1 MRISKPN
8 DHEPIRLVETRAGY
22 RYRCVVDT
30 GSTPDGKRKQVT
42 KTCSTLTEA
51 REWVAQV
58 RADVARG
65 VFLTPDAE
73 TFDGLAGRWL
83 ASKRKIRERTRLGYE
98 QVLKPVRAR
107 IGHRKA
113 QTLRRSDIEA
123 LVSWMA
129 TEGGQRGR
137 GLAQRSIVYTLGAV
151 RQVLAYGVAE
161 GLLSFNVAADV
172 EAPRK
177 TRADERE
184 VAVWEPAD
192 LVAFRRVADAD
203 EWAAGWRLTL
213 SGLRRSEVMGLS
225 WSAVDLVA
233 GTVKVE
239 AGRVLLDGKRTA
251 TDDPKSAASWRTVD
265 VESMH
270 PGTGALLR
278 ALKARQAADRL
289 AAGGAFQ
296 ETGYV
301 LVDPLGSPVRP
312 EAYSDR
318 FTALCKAAG
327 VPRIRMHDVRH
338 TLGLTMHRA
347 GQAPADVAALLGHTL
362 GTHLGVYVPRTERG
376 AITAAHALGEVLA
389 AVR

>member
-1 MRISKPN
+1 M
-8 DHEPIRLVETRAGY
+8 TR
-22 RYRCVVDT
+22 
-30 GSTPDGKRKQVT
+30 
-42 KTCSTLTEA
+42 TCATLTEA
-51 REWVAQV
+51 REWVAAV
-58 RADVARG
+58 RSDVARG
-65 VFLTPDAE
+65 VFLAPNAE
-73 TFDGLAGRWL
+73 TFDALAGRWL
-83 ASKRKIRERTRLGYE
+83 ASRRDIRERTRLGYQ

-113 QTLRRSDIEA
+113 QSLHRADVEE
-123 LVSWMA
+123 LVSWLA
-129 TEGGQRGR
+129 TEGGQRGK

-151 RQVLAYGVAE
+151 SQVLAYGVAE
-161 GLLSFNVAADV
+161 GLLSSNPAAGV
-172 EAPRK
+172 KPPRK

-192 LVAFRRVADAD
+192 LLAFRKVADAD

-213 SGLRRSEVMGLS
+213 SGLRRSEVMGMRWPS
-225 WSAVDLVA
+225 VDLTA
-233 GTVKVE
+233 GTVRVE
-239 AGRVLLDGKRTA
+239 AGRVLLDGHRTA

-270 PGTGALLR
+270 PGTVTLLR
-278 ALKARQAADRL
+278 SLKARQAADRL
-289 AAGGAFQ
+289 AAGAAY
-296 ETGYV
+296 EESGYV
-301 LVDPLGSPVRP
+301 LVDALGRPVRP

-318 FTALCKAAG
+318 FTELCTTAG

-389 AVR
+389 AAQ

>member
-1 MRISKPN
+1 MRISRPKE
-8 DHEPIRLVETRAGY
+8 HEPIRLVETRGGY
-22 RYRCVVDT
+22 RYRCVVDA
-30 GSTPDGKRKQVT
+30 GDTPDGRRKQVT
-42 KTCSTLTEA
+42 RTCATLTEA
-51 REWVAQV
+51 REWVAEV
-58 RADVARG
+58 RSDVARG
-65 VFLTPDAE
+65 TYLTPDAE

-83 ASKRKIRERTRLGYE
+83 KSRRDIRERTRLGYE
-98 QVLKPVRAR
+98 QVLKPVRVR

-113 QTLRRSDIEA
+113 QELRRADVEA
-123 LVSWMA
+123 LVSWMV
-129 TEGGQRGR
+129 TDGGQRGK

-151 RQVLAYGVAE
+151 SQVLAYGVAE
-161 GLLSFNVAADV
+161 GLLQANVAAGV
-172 EAPRK
+172 KPPRR
-177 TRADERE
+177 TRTDERE

-192 LVAFRRVADAD
+192 LLAFRKVADAD

-213 SGLRRSEVMGLS
+213 SGLRRSEVMGLR
-225 WSAVDLVA
+225 WPAVDMATGSVR
-233 GTVKVE
+233 VE

-251 TDDPKSAASWRTVD
+251 TDDPKSAASWRAVD

-270 PGTGALLR
+270 PGTVAILR
-278 ALKARQAADRL
+278 TLKARQAADRL
-289 AAGGAFQ
+289 AAGEAYQ
-296 ETGYV
+296 ESGYV
-301 LVDPLGSPVRP
+301 LVDALGTPARP

-318 FTALCKAAG
+318 FTELCKAAG